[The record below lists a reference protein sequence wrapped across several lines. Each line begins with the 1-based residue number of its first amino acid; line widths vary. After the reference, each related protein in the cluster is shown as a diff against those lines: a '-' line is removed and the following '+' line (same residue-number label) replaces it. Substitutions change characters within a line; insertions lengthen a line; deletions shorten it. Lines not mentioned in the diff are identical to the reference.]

1 MQGSKMFTCGTAFS
15 PKAGWRLFALHRG
28 IPTYKH
34 WGVCKEGSVTPLTL
48 TCVRRASVAAAALSA
63 LAGCASTPE
72 PIIGASVTQPRA
84 ELGQS
89 EFSFQRPTS
98 YLLRPGDKISVTV
111 FREPE
116 FSLESVRIGVE
127 GNVSLP
133 MLGSIPAAGMTAKQF
148 EQDVT
153 RRLAAVG
160 LKSPMVSVNITDYA
174 SHLVTVEGAVETP
187 GVYAFQPGAR
197 LSSAIALA
205 KGPKRT
211 AKLQQVAVFR
221 DSPQGIMVA
230 KFDYQQVKQGTMLDP
245 VLQPGDRVVMG
256 TDGLSVF
263 WEDLLK
269 ALPAFGVFA
278 VAGLRDN

>member
-1 MQGSKMFTCGTAFS
+1 MTSLKSNAV
-15 PKAGWRLFALHRG
+15 RR
-28 IPTYKH
+28 
-34 WGVCKEGSVTPLTL
+34 GSVIAIAMA
-48 TCVRRASVAAAALSA
+48 V

-72 PIIGASVTQPRA
+72 PNIGAAVIQPRA
-84 ELGQS
+84 EFGQS
-89 EFSFQRPTS
+89 DYSFQRPTS
-98 YLLRPGDKISVTV
+98 YLLRPADRISVNV

-116 FSLESVRIGVE
+116 FSLDAVQIGVE

-160 LKSPMVSVNITDYA
+160 LKTPMVSVNIAEYA
-174 SHLVTVEGAVETP
+174 SHLVTVEGAVDTP
-187 GVYAFQPGAR
+187 GVYTFQPGAR

-211 AKLQQVAVFR
+211 AKTEQVAVFR
-221 DSPQGIMVA
+221 ESPEGIMVA
-230 KFDYQQVKQGTMLDP
+230 KFDYQQVSQGTMLDP

-278 VAGLRDN
+278 VAGLRN